1 MVIDA
6 VTGRAE
12 VVTTKPVLAE
22 WAPGSDAIYY
32 FEIKKG
38 EIRRNITL
46 GAFYAKKL
54 GSDSPELLID
64 EQRVS
69 DMGLSNAWSPIPGV
83 LSLSPSGA
91 KLAMSGGG
99 DPDGNSVLYVFDLAG
114 GPLSSFE
121 SSPGSYPVEGRVVA
135 LDWAPDDKSVA
146 ALVATDDGVSVD
158 TLDLATSAWTNV
170 TTSEIEVRQI
180 EFLGKSISWSQ

>member
-38 EIRRNITL
+38 EIRQNITL

-54 GSDSPELLID
+54 G
-64 EQRVS
+64 R
-69 DMGLSNAWSPIPGV
+69 
-83 LSLSPSGA
+83 
-91 KLAMSGGG
+91 
-99 DPDGNSVLYVFDLAG
+99 
-114 GPLSSFE
+114 
-121 SSPGSYPVEGRVVA
+121 
-135 LDWAPDDKSVA
+135 
-146 ALVATDDGVSVD
+146 
-158 TLDLATSAWTNV
+158 
-170 TTSEIEVRQI
+170 
-180 EFLGKSISWSQ
+180 